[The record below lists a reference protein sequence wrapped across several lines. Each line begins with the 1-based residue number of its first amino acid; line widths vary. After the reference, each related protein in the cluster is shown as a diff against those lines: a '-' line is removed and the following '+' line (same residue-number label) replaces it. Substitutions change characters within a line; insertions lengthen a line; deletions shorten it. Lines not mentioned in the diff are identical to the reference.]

1 MYLRQDAEHIKRI
14 FHFLESSYA
23 YPDIEELALDT
34 AKYYNEMEDYE
45 KSSMFYGE
53 AEHARIY
60 IQRGIVYM
68 NFKKWAVVC
77 TSITILALWIT
88 SPNADPDNRNHT
100 LEKPNPQHIT
110 I

>member
-60 IQRGIVYM
+60 IQRGDCLYE
-68 NFKKWAVVC
+68 F
-77 TSITILALWIT
+77 
-88 SPNADPDNRNHT
+88 
-100 LEKPNPQHIT
+100 
-110 I
+110 

>member
-1 MYLRQDAEHIKRI
+1 MLVSI
-14 FHFLESSYA
+14 FRE
-23 YPDIEELALDT
+23 
-34 AKYYNEMEDYE
+34 
-45 KSSMFYGE
+45 
-53 AEHARIY
+53 
-60 IQRGIVYM
+60 GIVYM

-88 SPNADPDNRNHT
+88 SPNVDPDNRNHT